1 MVGGIGLGGPVGGG
15 PDGGIGSFG
24 LGGIGSFGLGG
35 IGSDGRFGSVVIE
48 TLLGRF
54 VSRAGSGTKQSHAH
68 GRSA

>member
-15 PDGGIGSFG
+15 PD
-24 LGGIGSFGLGG
+24 GGIGSFGLGG

-54 VSRAGSGTKQSHAH
+54 VSRAGSGTKQSHAL